1 MKKIITGIL
10 LGICIFGSSIQV
22 GSAETLIQ
30 VTEHRCNNGLEIHLA
45 NFAYERA
52 VITNNRKLY
61 NLALV
66 KANEEHRC
74 SINTANNEV
83 RDIASL
89 LYASAM
95 DVAGS
100 DPKISRSESSRR
112 HRQAVMTYY
121 RLIHHSTFPQ
131 IRNVAQHNLQV
142 LH

>member
-22 GSAETLIQ
+22 GSAETLMQ
-30 VTEHRCNNGLEIHLA
+30 VTEHHCNNGLEIHLA

-52 VITNNRKLY
+52 VITNNRTLY

-74 SINTANNEV
+74 SINTSNDEV

-100 DPKISRSESSRR
+100 DPRASFAMRTYRR
-112 HRQAVMTYY
+112 RQAVMTYY
-121 RLIHHSTFPQ
+121 SLIKHSTFPQ
-131 IRNVAQHNLQV
+131 IRSVAKHNLQI